1 MEIPADVQAVIAM
14 VRVVGPEFSAV
25 PDNTVA
31 QWVII
36 GRDFLHDRENYK
48 NWITAQ
54 AYMACHVMWLNG
66 LGATSSGSGGGN
78 QQTAGPIT
86 KYKAGNVEIQYSDA
100 PLKSSS
106 GDSNSSGNDSYDEWL
121 EKTTYGESLMMLD
134 VGGLGGITRYG

>member
-54 AYMACHVMWLNG
+54 AYMACHVMWLT
-66 LGATSSGSGGGN
+66 LTGAA
-78 QQTAGPIT
+78 QTANPINT
-86 KYKAGNVEIQYSDA
+86 K
-100 PLKSSS
+100 L
-106 GDSNSSGNDSYDEWL
+106 
-121 EKTTYGESLMMLD
+121 
-134 VGGLGGITRYG
+134 